1 MHTLTRPS
9 ALVIPHV
16 SSTST
21 VAQLSIRGAPAERLT
36 IGLFGEHV
44 PRTVENFVGLIKGET
59 MRRGKKLGY
68 AGSKLHRII
77 NGFMAQGGDITR
89 GDGRGGDSIWGGA
102 FADESFHYKHNKA
115 GRLSM
120 ANAGKNTNKSR
131 ASLAL
136 DRSTSGLPCR
146 CLLQGCSPAA
156 NPEADRS
163 RLASAEWFITFRP
176 TPHLNGKHVVFGQV
190 EGADAPGGHPL
201 LKKLE
206 AIGTRSGK
214 PSATVEIVA
223 CGVAD
228 VAGR

>member
-1 MHTLTRPS
+1 MPPSFATLV
-9 ALVIPHV
+9 ALLAFPAHPAAAEPAV
-16 SSTST
+16 TSR
-21 VAQLSIRGAPAERLT
+21 VWMELSIRGAPAERLT

-120 ANAGKNTNKSR
+120 ANAGKNTNKS
-131 ASLAL
+131 
-136 DRSTSGLPCR
+136 
-146 CLLQGCSPAA
+146 Q
-156 NPEADRS
+156 
-163 RLASAEWFITFRP
+163 WFITFRP